1 MFGRSP
7 NSKQPDGLPATKET
21 TEMTETDRDVPATA
35 ADLANDDDRSTEV
48 TPGVWLLPA
57 QGNGFAVETP
67 EGVLLVDTGPGGGE
81 TDAMIAALRTRTDAP
96 VAAICYSHGHFGY
109 NFGVPQWLDH
119 AAERG
124 DATPR
129 LIAHRNVPVR
139 YNRYRETDGYQAIL
153 IEMQFPGIAGR
164 FEPVKVDPTETF
176 DEHLVLSESPRVEL
190 LWVPSETDDALAMW
204 LPDTRTLYAGASV
217 PADMI
222 PNIGT
227 PLRSL
232 RLTERWADTL
242 ERLVIEF
249 GPPLEG
255 EEAIAERLTT
265 TAEALRWLRAEVVD
279 RLNRGL
285 NEREI
290 LADLDY
296 PPELFDLPWMQPIYG
311 SPDYIVRDLVRE
323 ESGWWDRN
331 PTSLHPAPPDEVARA
346 TFDAIADPDDV
357 IARAE
362 ALAADGNPQ
371 LAMHVIDLVALGPDD
386 EPAVARARAVKSD
399 LCRARSKE
407 IDPYPSKGLYK
418 SSGIR
423 LKQGIISWEGVAE

>member
-1 MFGRSP
+1 MVLMSEQEQR
-7 NSKQPDGLPATKET
+7 E
-21 TEMTETDRDVPATA
+21 VPAATP
-35 ADLANDDDRSTEV
+35 V
-48 TPGVWLLPA
+48 TPGVWLLPS

-67 EGVLLVDTGPGGGE
+67 GGVITIDTGPGGRK
-81 TDAMIAALRTRTDAP
+81 TDDMIAALRAVTGSP
-96 VAAICYSHGHFGY
+96 VIAICYSHGHFGY

-119 AAERG
+119 NAERG
-124 DATPR
+124 DPAPR
-129 LIAHRNVPVR
+129 LIAHRNLPLR
-139 YNRYRETDGYQAIL
+139 HARYRETDGYQAIL
-153 IEMQFPGIAGR
+153 NEMQFPGISAM
-164 FEPVKVDPTETF
+164 FDPVRIDPTETF
-176 DEHLVLSESPRVEL
+176 DDHIVLSESPRVEL

-204 LPDTRTLYAGASV
+204 LPDTRTLFAGASV
-217 PADMI
+217 PADFI

-227 PLRSL
+227 PQRSL
-232 RLTERWADTL
+232 RLTARWADTL
-242 ERLVIEF
+242 DRLIELRPEILVIEF
-249 GPPLEG
+249 GPFMTG
-255 EEAIAERLTT
+255 EDRITERLTT
-265 TAEALRWLRAEVVD
+265 TAEALRWLRREVVD

-296 PPELFDLPWMQPIYG
+296 PPEVFDKPWLTHFYG

-331 PTSLHPAPPDEVARA
+331 PTSLHPSPPAEVARA

-386 EPAVARARAVKSD
+386 EPAVIRAREIKSD
-399 LCRARSKE
+399 LCRARAKE
-407 IDPYPSKGLYK
+407 IEPIPSKGLYK

-423 LKQGIISWEGVAE
+423 LKQGIISWEGVGQ

>member
-1 MFGRSP
+1 
-7 NSKQPDGLPATKET
+7 
-21 TEMTETDRDVPATA
+21 MTEHAPPEEARKDAPAA
-35 ADLANDDDRSTEV
+35 TEV
-48 TPGVWLLPA
+48 TPGVWVLPS

-67 EGVLLVDTGPGGGE
+67 DGVVVVDTGPGGRK
-81 TDAMIAALRTRTDAP
+81 TDEMIAALRAVTDSP
-96 VAAICYSHGHFGY
+96 VLAICYSHGHFGY

-119 AAERG
+119 NAERG
-124 DATPR
+124 DAAPR
-129 LIAHRNVPVR
+129 LIAHRNLPLR
-139 YNRYRETDGYQAIL
+139 YARYRETEGYQAIL
-153 IEMQFPGIAGR
+153 NEMQFPGITAR
-164 FEPVKVDPTETF
+164 FEPQKIDPTETF
-176 DEHLVLSESPRVEL
+176 DDHMVLCESPRIEL

-204 LPDTRTLYAGASV
+204 LPETRTLFTGASV
-217 PADMI
+217 PADFI
-222 PNIGT
+222 PNVGT
-227 PLRSL
+227 PQRSL
-232 RLTERWADTL
+232 RLTARWADTL
-242 ERLVIEF
+242 DRLVELRAEILVIEF
-249 GPPLEG
+249 GDFVTG
-255 EEAIAERLTT
+255 EDLIAERLTT
-265 TAEALRWLRAEVVD
+265 TARALRWLRREVVD

-290 LADLDY
+290 LADLEY
-296 PPELFDLPWMQPIYG
+296 PAEVFDLPWLTHAYG

-331 PTSLHPAPPDEVARA
+331 PTTLHPSPPADVARA
-346 TFDAIADPDDV
+346 TFDAIADPDEV

-386 EPAVARARAVKSD
+386 EPAVIRARAIKSD

-423 LKQGIISWEGVAE
+423 LKQGIISWEGVAQ